1 MVIEHTNVNA
11 SRKSAPQLPSIST
24 KNKGGGA
31 LDRITAEKTSSKYK
45 KDDGNN
51 RADSSSDLF
60 SIILYK
66 SPRVMIQMSGFGH
79 M

>member
-1 MVIEHTNVNA
+1 MLMLQGKVLF
-11 SRKSAPQLPSIST
+11 SYLPSPQKIR
-24 KNKGGGA
+24 GGGP
-31 LDRITAEKTSSKYK
+31 LDQITAEKMQSKYK
-45 KDDGNN
+45 KDDGNS

-66 SPRVMIQMSGFGH
+66 SPRVMIKMSGFGH

>member
-1 MVIEHTNVNA
+1 MLMLQGKVLL
-11 SRKSAPQLPSIST
+11 SYLPFPQKIR
-24 KNKGGGA
+24 GGGA